1 MILVGLFI
9 DRDSIACTAMYMLQ
23 YTYLLCIA
31 AKYTLNDIT
40 QWHLVYLYAA
50 SAVLLVFLLLRL
62 NAVKQVWQNATSFT
76 SS

>member
-9 DRDSIACTAMYMLQ
+9 DRDSVACTAMYMLQ

-40 QWHLVYLYAA
+40 Q
-50 SAVLLVFLLLRL
+50 
-62 NAVKQVWQNATSFT
+62 
-76 SS
+76 